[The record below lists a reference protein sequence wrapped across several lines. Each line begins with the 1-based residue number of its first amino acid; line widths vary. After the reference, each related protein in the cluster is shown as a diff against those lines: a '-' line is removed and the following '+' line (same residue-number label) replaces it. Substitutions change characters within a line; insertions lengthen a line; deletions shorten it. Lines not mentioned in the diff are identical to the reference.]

1 MGLLVLSTKRTKV
14 GPRKR
19 YIKERRIYQQYMD
32 DRDKQAQ
39 QEQKVSPLKPRN
51 HPPAPRGTRFS
62 CKTQNFRNR
71 LHEAASTS
79 NVRERLRRRQD
90 RVKQGSPPPQPPLYC
105 PHWHKAR
112 PEPQKAWTKIGTE
125 RLGAYEDGHVS
136 RLERYE
142 GRLRDPTSKEARQK
156 AARETRYSSR
166 ATTLCGAPVSPE
178 AELVDMFDRLW
189 ELKRL
194 YEQQDELSEEGAGAR
209 QEQLEENRAE
219 MHQDED
225 SSTEGSMSW
234 PRSIG
239 TGAPK
244 GKNLVRSSCSADSM
258 ARRNQLPGW
267 A

>member
-39 QEQKVSPLKPRN
+39 QEQK
-51 HPPAPRGTRFS
+51 
-62 CKTQNFRNR
+62 NFRNR